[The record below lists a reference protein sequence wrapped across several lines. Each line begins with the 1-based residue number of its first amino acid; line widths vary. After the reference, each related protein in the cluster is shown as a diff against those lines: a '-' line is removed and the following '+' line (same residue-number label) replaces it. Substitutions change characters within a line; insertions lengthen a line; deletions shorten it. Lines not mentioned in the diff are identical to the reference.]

1 MALADHFTGRV
12 AQREYS
18 QEFDFEYIPNYTV
31 VTRDGVEVQ
40 RYISSYTRN
49 FVTAKVVEQTFRF
62 TGCSAA
68 DAHTTTNVSVTD
80 NNNTTWSVPMKTA
93 IVDGSSGSRVMIVEE
108 VYVQRTPISP
118 HMWEVIVTRRGFKYY
133 VNDSAISLS
142 NTPAWIAD
150 YV

>member
-18 QEFDFEYIPNYTV
+18 QEFDFEFIPNYTV
-31 VTRDGVEVQ
+31 VTRDGVEGQ

-80 NNNTTWSVPMKTA
+80 NNSTTWSVPMKTA
-93 IVDGSSGSRVMIVEE
+93 IVDGSTGSRVMIVEE

-133 VNDSAISLS
+133 VNGDAISLT

>member
-68 DAHTTTNVSVTD
+68 DAHTMTNVSVTD
-80 NNNTTWSVPMKTA
+80 NNSTTWLVPMKTA

-133 VNDSAISLS
+133 VNGSAISLS

>member
-12 AQREYS
+12 VQREYS

-31 VTRDGVEVQ
+31 VMRDGVEVQ
-40 RYISSYTRN
+40 RYIASYTRN

-93 IVDGSSGSRVMIVEE
+93 IVDGSMGSRVMVVEE

-118 HMWEVIVTRRGFKYY
+118 HMWEVTVMRRGFKYY
-133 VNDSAISLS
+133 VNNEAISLT

>member
-1 MALADHFTGRV
+1 MSLADHFTGRV

-18 QEFDFEYIPNYTV
+18 QEFDFEFIPNYTV
-31 VTRDGVEVQ
+31 VTRDDVEVQ

-68 DAHTTTNVSVTD
+68 DAHMTTNVSVTD
-80 NNNTTWSVPMKTA
+80 NNNTIWSVPMKTA
-93 IVDGSSGSRVMIVEE
+93 IVDGSTGSRVMIVED

-118 HMWEVIVTRRGFKYY
+118 HMWEVVVTRRGFKYY
-133 VNDSAISLS
+133 VNGSAISLT
-142 NTPAWIAD
+142 NTPGWIAD

>member
-1 MALADHFTGRV
+1 MALANFFTGRV
-12 AQREYS
+12 AQREYA
-18 QEFDFEYIPNYTV
+18 QEFDFEFIPNYTV
-31 VTRDGVEVQ
+31 VTKDGVEVS

-93 IVDGSSGSRVMIVEE
+93 IVDGSSGSRVMVVEE

-118 HMWEVIVTRRGFKYY
+118 HMWEVVVTRRGFRYY
-133 VNDSAISLS
+133 VNGSHIALS
-142 NTPAWIAD
+142 NEPSWISS